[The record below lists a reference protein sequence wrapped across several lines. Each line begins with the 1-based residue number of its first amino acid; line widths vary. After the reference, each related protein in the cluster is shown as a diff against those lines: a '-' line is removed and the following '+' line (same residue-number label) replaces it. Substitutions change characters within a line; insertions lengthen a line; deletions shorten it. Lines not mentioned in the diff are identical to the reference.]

1 MNRKQRRAKGSS
13 STKSSGALT
22 GPGLVHQAA
31 IKSAERLLDEG
42 KEKQAIEVYK
52 VILTRDPGNA
62 TALYNLGLL
71 LSKCDELEEAAACF
85 SQLLKR
91 SPDDGELLAAFAFLR
106 SEQGKTNEAR
116 QLMERAAQFNLPAQ
130 VMTRVGG
137 FYSQIGDMTKAGEFF
152 SGAIK
157 KDPECLD
164 AYYNLGVIK
173 NFAPNEPDFLRLL
186 TLAEKNQSC
195 APEQRIKLEFTMA
208 RAFLGQG
215 DTDKAFRHFADANKL
230 KRDTYPRFDIARV
243 EKYADSLIRL
253 FDGDFIKKFRGKG
266 GVNST
271 RPIFVVGMP
280 RSGSTLV
287 DQILSSHPVVGSVG
301 ESQALV
307 KSIPV
312 FPNIE
317 VPGYFPSGDP
327 SITKKLLEE
336 MSPAMLDG
344 IAQKYLSLTS
354 SGDRSHEHVV
364 DKMLF
369 NYIWVGLIRLALPAA
384 KIIHCTRDPVDVG
397 LSNWQLLYT
406 PDIPW
411 TYDLSEIGRYY
422 LSYKKVMNHWEK
434 VLPGEFYEVNYER
447 MVSNQE
453 EETRKLLSYC
463 GLPWD
468 DRCMRFHENKRQV
481 QTASSA
487 QVRRPMYG
495 DSVRKWKKYEKYL
508 TPLIEA
514 LEKEETAGS
523 SGP

>member
-13 STKSSGALT
+13 GTKGSGAPT
-22 GPGLVHQAA
+22 GPNLVHQAA
-31 IKSAERLLDEG
+31 IKLAERLLDEG
-42 KEKQAIEVYK
+42 KEKQALDVYRG
-52 VILTRDPGNA
+52 ILSRDPSNA

-71 LSKCDELEEAAACF
+71 LWKGAELEEAAACF

-91 SPDDGELLAAFAFLR
+91 SPDDGEVLAAFAVLR
-106 SEQGKTNEAR
+106 SEQGKTEEAR
-116 QLMERAAQFNLPAQ
+116 LLMERAAQVDLPAQ
-130 VMTRVGG
+130 TMTRVGG
-137 FYSQIGDMTKAGEFF
+137 FYRQIGEMTKAEEYF

-157 KDPECLD
+157 KDPECID
-164 AYYNLGVIK
+164 AYYLLGLIK
-173 NFAPNEPDFLRLL
+173 SFSPDDADFIRLL
-186 TLAEKNQSC
+186 TLATKKPGF
-195 APEQRIKLEFTMA
+195 ATEQRVKLEFTLA
-208 RAFLGQG
+208 RAFLEQG
-215 DTDKAFRHFADANKL
+215 DADKAFQYFAEANKL
-230 KRDTYPRFDIARV
+230 KRDTYRRFDIARV

-253 FDGDFIKKFRGKG
+253 FDEDFIKHFRGKG
-266 GVNST
+266 SVNST

-287 DQILSSHPVVGSVG
+287 DQILSSHPIVGSVG
-301 ESQALV
+301 ESHALG

-312 FPNIE
+312 FPNTE
-317 VPGYFPSGDP
+317 VPGYFPSLDP
-327 SITKKLLEE
+327 SITKKLLEA

-344 IAQKYLSLTS
+344 IALKYLSLTS
-354 SGDRSHEHVV
+354 SGDKSPEHVV

-369 NYIWVGLIRLALPAA
+369 NYLWVGLIRLAFPAA

-397 LSNWQLLYT
+397 LSNWQLLFT

-411 TYDLSEIGRYY
+411 TYDLREIGRYY
-422 LSYKKVMNHWEK
+422 QSYKKVMNHWEK
-434 VLPGEFYEVNYER
+434 VLPGEFYEANYER

-468 DRCMRFHENKRQV
+468 DGCMRFHENKRQV

-508 TPLIEA
+508 TPLMEA
-514 LEKEETAGS
+514 LDKEETVGT
-523 SGP
+523 SGQ